1 MSFTAFLTNTWTEV
15 TIAMS
20 RIGYNLKQAFSQ
32 MGRNKGMYFTSVLAI
47 TAMMLILGLFF
58 VAFVNVNLFAASIEK
73 DYNVIQIYLKDGN
86 SQKVNDAVKATIES
100 TEGVDSVT
108 YVSKDEALI
117 TLKER
122 WGENGYLLDNL
133 PKNPLPDSYTVYVE
147 NKDAANSLAEAAP
160 TIEGVDDVVYY
171 RDTIEK
177 LAQISHFIEVGSL
190 IAMAFLVIV
199 SIIIVA
205 NTIKLTVFNREKEIG
220 IMKYLGAT
228 DWFVRAP
235 FIWGGIIVGILSAA
249 IATGLTYLIYT
260 KVIELVGADIARI
273 LSVTMVPAPYL
284 TKNLLIIFLC
294 LGISIGVCG
303 SIISI
308 RRFLDK

>member
-1 MSFTAFLTNTWTEV
+1 
-15 TIAMS
+15 MS

-32 MGRNKGMYFTSVLAI
+32 MGRNKGMYFTSILAI

-58 VAFVNVNLFAASIEK
+58 VAFVNVNLFATSIEK

-86 SQKVNDAVKATIES
+86 KQEVNDAVKASLEGMN
-100 TEGVDSVT
+100 GVDEVT
-108 YVSKDEALI
+108 YVSKDEALL

-122 WGENGYLLDNL
+122 WGDNGYLLDNL

-147 NKDAANSLAEAAP
+147 DKDAANSLAEAAL

-177 LAQISHFIEVGSL
+177 LAQISHFIEVGSI

-235 FIWGGIIVGILSAA
+235 FVWCGIIVGAVSAL
-249 IATGLTYLIYT
+249 IATGLVHLIYT
-260 KVIELVGADIARI
+260 KIIELVGTDVARI
-273 LSVTMVPAPYL
+273 ISVTMVPADYL
-284 TKNLLIIFLC
+284 TKNVLIIFLC
-294 LGISIGVCG
+294 LGISIGVVG

>member
-1 MSFTAFLTNTWTEV
+1 
-15 TIAMS
+15 
-20 RIGYNLKQAFSQ
+20 
-32 MGRNKGMYFTSVLAI
+32 MGRNKGMYFTSTLAI

-73 DYNVIQIYLKDGN
+73 DYNVIQIYLKEGN
-86 SQKVNDAVKATIES
+86 SEEVNKGVETALRDAK
-100 TEGVDSVT
+100 GVDEVT
-108 YVSKDEALI
+108 YVSKDEALV
-117 TLKER
+117 TLKQK
-122 WGENGYLLDNL
+122 WGENAYLLENL
-133 PKNPLPDSYTVYVE
+133 PENPLPESYMVYVE
-147 NKDAANSLAEAAP
+147 DKDAANSLAESAAAL
-160 TIEGVDDVVYY
+160 EGVEDVVFY

-177 LAQISHFIEVGSL
+177 LAQVSHFIEMGSL

-199 SIIIVA
+199 SVIIVA

-235 FIWGGIIVGILSAA
+235 FIWGGVIVGMVSAF

-260 KVIELVGADIARI
+260 RIVRIIGSDIARI
-273 LSVTMVPAPYL
+273 MSVTVVPADFL
-284 TKNLLIIFLC
+284 VKNVLIIFLC

-308 RRFLDK
+308 RKFLDR

>member
-1 MSFTAFLTNTWTEV
+1 
-15 TIAMS
+15 
-20 RIGYNLKQAFSQ
+20 
-32 MGRNKGMYFTSVLAI
+32 MGRNKAMYFTSILAI

-73 DYNVIQIYLKDGN
+73 DYNVIQIYLKEGN
-86 SQKVNDAVKATIES
+86 SEEVNKGVEAALRES
-100 TEGVDSVT
+100 PGVDEVS
-108 YVSKDEALI
+108 YVSKDDAMV
-117 TLKER
+117 TLKQK
-122 WGENGYLLDNL
+122 WGENAYLLEDL
-133 PKNPLPDSYTVYVE
+133 PENPLPESFMVYVE
-147 NKDAANSLAEAAP
+147 DKDAANSLAQSAAA
-160 TIEGVDDVVYY
+160 IEGVEDVVYY

-177 LAQISHFIEVGSL
+177 LAQVSHFIEMGSL

-199 SIIIVA
+199 SVVIVA

-235 FIWGGIIVGILSAA
+235 FIWGGVIVGMVSAF

-260 KVIELVGADIARI
+260 RIVKIIGSDIARI
-273 LSVTMVPAPYL
+273 VSVSVVPAEFL
-284 TKNLLIIFLC
+284 ARNILIIFLC

-308 RRFLDK
+308 RKFLDR